1 MKRIRIAVGSN
12 DGERINPG
20 HLGMAKD
27 FYIFDIFRNGSSS
40 FVEKRRNTS
49 PPEIVKH
56 GDPRKMRGVLQLC
69 SGCDVIIGR
78 KSSPNF
84 IRVSKNTKFQPI
96 VIEMERLKD
105 IINEMSVNYEEI
117 YGMIQHRKEGE
128 KSEKVPKFPK

>member
-12 DGERINPG
+12 DGERINSG

-27 FYIFDIFRNGSSS
+27 FYIFDTFRNGSSS

-56 GDPRKMRGVLQLC
+56 ATQKKMRAVLQIC
-69 SGCDVIIGR
+69 SDCDVIIGR
-78 KSSPNF
+78 KLSPNF

-96 VIEMERLKD
+96 VIEMGRLKD
-105 IINEMSVNYEEI
+105 ILDEI
-117 YGMIQHRKEGE
+117 SAKIMKKYMA
-128 KSEKVPKFPK
+128 